1 MTNIEIKSL
10 YTKTKRAF
18 EKRTGDKH
26 TWVMNARQQKLGTAT
41 ILVASAYDYERRL
54 AAMQDYYSPEKVKT
68 RTEKSWNFYRDR
80 VAEEE
85 VAEAAGTHSWNPTYW
100 RDILAE
106 KGSLENMIT
115 GALAEGERIV
125 AAEQADLARHGSVAD
140 QLRRGHAYAEAFI
153 AGPEIQSFLKVIGG
167 TVVVEDK
174 QEHGATYIYVR
185 FHYRATEA

>member
-1 MTNIEIKSL
+1 MTNTEIKKL
-10 YTKTKRAF
+10 YSQTKRAF

-54 AAMQDYYSPEKVKT
+54 AAMQDYYSPEKVKA

-85 VAEAAGTHSWNPTYW
+85 AAEAAGTHSWNPTYW

-106 KGSLENMIT
+106 KGSLEDMIA
-115 GALAEGERIV
+115 GALADGERIV
-125 AAEQADLARHGSVAD
+125 GEAQTDLERNGSIAD
-140 QLRRGHAYAEAFI
+140 QLRRGHAYVESFI
-153 AGPEIQSFLKVIGG
+153 HSPEVQNFLQAIGG
-167 TVVVEDK
+167 SAVEEHK
-174 QEHGATYIYVR
+174 QEHGAIYIYVR
-185 FHYRATEA
+185 FHYLATKI